1 LWKRFHT
8 VECKVSRFMTDP
20 QQDTAPFSM
29 LLRIAGDADQAK
41 IWSAHTS
48 IEGWLAFE
56 RALALSQADEGEISG
71 EDAAG
76 IAAAAV
82 LDTIDEAELWSTA
95 RTVGYPILGLV
106 RQIARALP
114 PGPAGR
120 VHFGA
125 TTQDVMDTALAL
137 QMNLS
142 LDAMDTALFDLGNAV
157 TEQIDK
163 HRLTVMAARTHGQQ
177 AVPTTFGATMAS
189 LLGQLTRHRARIAS
203 ARPRLEVVSLFGAGG
218 TSAALGPGA
227 AKVRQ
232 RVAERLGLG
241 YSDVPWH
248 VERDAPAEFGWLCST
263 ITGGCAK
270 LARNIIDLSRTE
282 VGEVHERFTNHRGAS
297 STMPKKINPISSE
310 MIVGLS
316 ATAGALTSA
325 LTRFQ
330 EAGHERSAGEWQ
342 VEWHVL
348 PQLAVLAGS
357 ALAETVDLVRGLR
370 VDAERMRKNLR
381 LDGGLVLAESLMMQL
396 APVLGQVAAHD
407 LVYEAAQR
415 ARRDGLHLIDAVAT
429 TARERDVALGDHPRP
444 DDYLGE
450 AVQICTAAV
459 NSWRTLPRP
468 ATARPALSTLA
479 LI

>member
-1 LWKRFHT
+1 
-8 VECKVSRFMTDP
+8 MTAHH
-20 QQDTAPFSM
+20 DTAPFSM
-29 LLRIAGDADQAK
+29 LLRIAGNAEQAE
-41 IWSAHTS
+41 IWSAATS

-56 RALALSQADEGEISG
+56 RALALSQADEGEMSV

-76 IAAAAV
+76 IAAAASAA
-82 LDTIDEAELWSTA
+82 TIDDAELWTTA

-125 TTQDVMDTALAL
+125 TTQDVMDTALSL
-137 QMNLS
+137 QMSRS
-142 LDAMDTALFDLGNAV
+142 LDGLDRAMSDLGDALSH
-157 TEQIDK
+157 QIEA
-163 HRLTVMAARTHGQQ
+163 HRMTVMAARTHGQQ
-177 AVPTTFGATMAS
+177 AVPTTFGATLAT

-203 ARPRLEVVSLFGAGG
+203 ARPNIEVVSLYGAGG
-218 TSAALGPGA
+218 TSAALGPAA
-227 AKVRQ
+227 AKVRR

-248 VERDAPAEFGWLCST
+248 VERDAPAEFGWLCAT
-263 ITGGCAK
+263 ISGGCAK
-270 LARNIIDLSRTE
+270 LARNVIDLSRTE
-282 VGEVHERFTNHRGAS
+282 VGEVHEKFSNHRGAS
-297 STMPKKINPISSE
+297 STMPQKINPISSE
-310 MIVGLS
+310 MVVGLA
-316 ATAGALTSA
+316 ATASALSSA

-357 ALAETVDLVRGLR
+357 ALGETVDLVAGLR
-370 VDAERMRKNLR
+370 VDPERMRQNLR

-396 APVLGQVAAHD
+396 APTLGQATAHD
-407 LVYEAAQR
+407 LVYDAAQR
-415 ARRDGLHLIDAVAT
+415 ARRDGLQLTDAVRV
-429 TARERDVALGDHPRP
+429 TARDRGVELGQLPTEAE
-444 DDYLGE
+444 DYLGE
-450 AVQICTAAV
+450 AAQICSTAV
-459 NSWRTLPRP
+459 ESWRALPRP
-468 ATARPALSTLA
+468 AAQRPALSTLA